1 MENKDNAKKRIILG
15 SLIIVV
21 SIIIIGVSISY
32 AYYLNTV
39 EEVNPDSQI
48 VNFGSSGEL
57 VMNLTTEQLI
67 EANAADLINDA
78 DVLSSDDYTAFRIT
92 LPEDAVSASA
102 NYNLYLTDIKMT
114 NNFKSEYVKWALYSS
129 TNEQLATGTFND
141 AILSETAN
149 GDGTYNAENITVLS
163 NLNINRGDTVSY
175 KLDIWLSNDP
185 DNKQNDLLEGT
196 LSTKVGFRAVTN

>member
-48 VNFGSSGEL
+48 VDFGSSGEL

-67 EANAADLINDA
+67 EANAAYLINDA

-175 KLDIWLSNDP
+175 KLYIWLSNDP

>member
-92 LPEDAVSASA
+92 LPEDAVSA
-102 NYNLYLTDIKMT
+102 
-114 NNFKSEYVKWALYSS
+114 
-129 TNEQLATGTFND
+129 
-141 AILSETAN
+141 
-149 GDGTYNAENITVLS
+149 
-163 NLNINRGDTVSY
+163 
-175 KLDIWLSNDP
+175 
-185 DNKQNDLLEGT
+185 
-196 LSTKVGFRAVTN
+196 